1 MDRKIELV
9 QEENCGGWHW
19 IILEYDNQAQTW
31 HNVGCG
37 LEESYTKASVI
48 AKKEYDLL
56 QNNKVDN
63 EELMLYLIR
72 TDGCSDLF
80 QINNEENEKH
90 LENKNP
96 DAFYYTKKL

>member
-1 MDRKIELV
+1 MDRKIDLV
-9 QEENCGGWHW
+9 QEENGNGWHW

-56 QNNKVDN
+56 
-63 EELMLYLIR
+63 
-72 TDGCSDLF
+72 
-80 QINNEENEKH
+80 
-90 LENKNP
+90 
-96 DAFYYTKKL
+96 